1 MPHPLFNDR
10 DPTASENPLLL
21 PITNGDAAV
30 LDLSDSP
37 AHRKKVFMAKKSLQA
52 GPNASRTVS
61 AGLALLALAAHGVP
75 EGWSLAQ
82 VTGSEPSEAVRLLP
96 PVMLR

>member
-1 MPHPLFNDR
+1 MFHDR
-10 DPTASENPLLL
+10 HTAAPGNSLLL

-30 LDLSDSP
+30 LDYSDSP
-37 AHRKKVFMAKKSLQA
+37 THRKKVFTAKKSLQA
-52 GPNASRTVS
+52 GPNAARTVS

-75 EGWSLAQ
+75 EGWSYAQ